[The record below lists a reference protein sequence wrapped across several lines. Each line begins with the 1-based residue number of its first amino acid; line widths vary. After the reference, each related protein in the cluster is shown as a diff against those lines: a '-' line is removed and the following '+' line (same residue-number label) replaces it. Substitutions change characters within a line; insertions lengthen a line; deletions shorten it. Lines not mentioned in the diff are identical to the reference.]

1 MALWIVATP
10 IGTLGDLSPRARERL
25 VAVDVVAAE
34 DTRVVRRL
42 LHAVGLHRG
51 EVVALH
57 AHNEDG
63 LAASL
68 AERARTGEVA
78 LVSDAGTPGIS
89 DPGRALVAACHAA
102 GVPVLSVPGPSALA
116 AALAA
121 SGFPAA
127 PSTFLGFPPRKGR
140 ENWAAEV
147 LGRPETLVMYEAPTR
162 IAGLVAALAAVD
174 PHRPAAM
181 CRELSKAHEEVRVL
195 PMAALAADLS
205 ARSEIRGEV
214 VLVVG
219 PGTSAQAAPAA
230 TLDEGAG
237 LKDIAAV
244 LAARWEVSRRE
255 AYERLL
261 AIEKGLAGD
270 EGA

>member
-51 EVVALH
+51 EVIALH
-57 AHNEDG
+57 AHNEDAIS
-63 LAASL
+63 AAL

-89 DPGRALVAACHAA
+89 DPGRSLVAACHAL

-116 AALAA
+116 TALAA

-127 PSTFLGFPPRKGR
+127 PSSFLGFPPRKGR
-140 ENWAAEV
+140 ENWCAEV
-147 LGRPETLVMYEAPTR
+147 LRRSETLVLYEAPTR

-181 CRELSKAHEEVRVL
+181 CRELSKAHEEVLVRPL
-195 PMAALAADLS
+195 ASLAEALG
-205 ARSEIRGEV
+205 ARAEIRGEV

-219 PGTSAQAAPAA
+219 PGGALPAAPAA

-237 LKDIAAV
+237 LKEIAAV
-244 LAARWEVSRRE
+244 LAARWEVPRRE
-255 AYERLL
+255 AYDRLL
-261 AIEKGLAGD
+261 TLEKSLRVR
-270 EGA
+270 